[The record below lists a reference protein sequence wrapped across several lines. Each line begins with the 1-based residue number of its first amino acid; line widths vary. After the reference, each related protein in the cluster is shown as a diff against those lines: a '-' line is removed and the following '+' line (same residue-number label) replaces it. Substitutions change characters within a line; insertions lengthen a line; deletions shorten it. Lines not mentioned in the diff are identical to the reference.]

1 MVLQIFTATDIPLD
15 RLHYQTHLLP
25 CVQSWVRK
33 HLIGEVIHGAG
44 RLCLLLTKSCAELCI
59 HRSGNLT
66 VLLHCK
72 CRHKRCIHFSA
83 NCVSCRAR
91 LKKRRPLPNSPL
103 MNETELPS
111 HNATNTKDYC
121 LSAES
126 KVEISRIAVG
136 DEIGDS
142 EMGED
147 EDFESEDRDEEND
160 WSGQNDNLESVI
172 LEVLG
177 DNLPL
182 AAYLIPILHKA
193 FYTEFQKSITK
204 KVGPWQC
211 GITKCVVGVGTTGS
225 KQSSSSHGAANNST
239 HSNRKRQRFSGS
251 GGNEGNRAE
260 DREEDDD
267 EDGDGRNTK
276 NPGDNS
282 DIGPSAT
289 HPRFACPFHKQD
301 PMKYRVQH
309 DAADNSKKPDYRTCA
324 GPGFRNI
331 QRLK

>member
-1 MVLQIFTATDIPLD
+1 MSHLD
-15 RLHYQTHLLP
+15 RLHCQTHLLL

-33 HLIGEVIHGAG
+33 YLIWKVIHGGG
-44 RLCLLLTKSCAELCI
+44 RLYLLPTNSCVELCI
-59 HRSGNLT
+59 YRFGNLT

-72 CRHKRCIHFSA
+72 CRRQRCNHFGA
-83 NCVSCRAR
+83 NCVSRRVR
-91 LKKRRPLPNSPL
+91 LEKRSPLPNSLL

-111 HNATNTKDYC
+111 HNSTNTKDYC

-147 EDFESEDRDEEND
+147 EDFESEDGDEEKD
-160 WSGQNDNLESVI
+160 WSGRNDNLESVI

-177 DNLPL
+177 NNLPL
-182 AAYLIPILHKA
+182 AAYLIPILHKTL
-193 FYTEFQKSITK
+193 YTEFQTSITK

-211 GITKCVVGVGTTGS
+211 GITECVLGAGTPGS
-225 KQSSSSHGAANNST
+225 KQSSSSHGAA
-239 HSNRKRQRFSGS
+239 
-251 GGNEGNRAE
+251 

-267 EDGDGRNTK
+267 EEGDRRNTK

-282 DIGPSAT
+282 DTGPSAT

-309 DAADNSKKPDYRTCA
+309 DAADNSKKLDYRTCA